1 MMNKIDMLFNVI
13 QKKASGE
20 GGRKADVLILSS
32 LSPDELKSKNIRLLT
47 GISDINFR
55 AKEKD

>member
-1 MMNKIDMLFNVI
+1 MGFKRRRV
-13 QKKASGE
+13 E
-20 GGRKADVLILSS
+20 RERKEDVLMLSS
-32 LSPDELKSKNIRLLT
+32 LSPDELKSENIRLLT

>member
-1 MMNKIDMLFNVI
+1 MLFNVI
-13 QKKASGE
+13 QKKAR
-20 GGRKADVLILSS
+20 GRRKREEIIILLDS
-32 LSPDELKSKNIRLLT
+32 SPDELKSKNIRLLT